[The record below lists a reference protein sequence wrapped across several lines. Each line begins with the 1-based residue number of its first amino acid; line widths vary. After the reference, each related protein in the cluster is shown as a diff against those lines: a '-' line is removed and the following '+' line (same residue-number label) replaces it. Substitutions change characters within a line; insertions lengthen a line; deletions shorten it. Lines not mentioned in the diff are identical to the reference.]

1 MFLRR
6 ISRTSKLFAVLAVGA
21 GLGAFL
27 LVRSYTQ
34 RLDALR
40 PLAGEPVPV
49 VVAAAAI
56 ARGTTLSADDLRE
69 ALVPAAYAPPG
80 AVDDAGSLEGRT
92 LLTEVRE
99 GEPVSVTRLAPEGA
113 GPVAALVPP
122 EFRAVTVASSL
133 PAGAVRAG
141 DLVDVMGTFGG
152 GRPHTETVATGLEV
166 LLSLDDGQSAS
177 IGEAGGVA
185 DVPSSPGS
193 LTASGPTLVLL
204 VSPSDAERLAYAQA
218 FAELTVAIAGAA

>member
-1 MFLRR
+1 V
-6 ISRTSKLFAVLAVGA
+6 LFAVLAVAA

-27 LVRSYTQ
+27 LVRSYAQ

-49 VVAAAAI
+49 VVAASGI
-56 ARGTTLSADDLRE
+56 ARGTTLSADDLR
-69 ALVPAAYAPPG
+69 AASLPAAYAPPG
-80 AVDDAGSLEGRT
+80 AVDDPGELAGRT
-92 LLTEVRE
+92 VLTDLRE
-99 GEPVSVTRLAPEGA
+99 GEPVSATRLAPEGA

-122 EFRAVTVASSL
+122 ELRALTVPSSL
-133 PAGAVRAG
+133 PAGTVRPG

-166 LLSLDDGQSAS
+166 LLSLDDGQPAALGASAD
-177 IGEAGGVA
+177 AGTTLPA
-185 DVPSSPGS
+185 AS

-204 VSPSDAERLAYAQA
+204 VSTSDAERLAYAQA
-218 FAELTVAIAGAA
+218 FAELTVAIAGA